1 MRQDPTFKDIFA
13 YPFMVEE
20 LLRWFVAGIPGGR
33 ELVDGLDFSR
43 LLRVQEQSTAG
54 PSEGKRSYAN
64 DLVWRLPFRE
74 RGDDHGNRA
83 WLHLV
88 LMIEVQGEVDH
99 LMALRVRNYVD
110 NHHMELWRGKRFGA
124 RDRLA
129 PMLPIVI
136 YTGTSPWTAATRVI
150 DLVTPGVGAVADLDL
165 AVRAS
170 GVFAGDGYLTLDTR
184 RVATDDLRRDNAAAM
199 LAGLC
204 NPSLDRIPADAAAL
218 RARLDAPE
226 PRPLLEIVLLWAQQA
241 ARRLIDFDLEVD
253 DMAEVDRLHESGE
266 LEDYFAAR
274 RDAYKD
280 RYRAEGMA
288 RGIEQGIEQGFERG
302 LAQER
307 ELLGRQANRKFDAR
321 TAARLAG
328 ILAEIGDAEGLA
340 RAGDLII
347 DCATGEELIAR
358 LANGRQR
365 GT

>member
-1 MRQDPTFKDIFA
+1 MAGLAARATVDCMRQDPTFKDIFA

-136 YTGTSPWTAATRVI
+136 YTGTSSWTAATRVI

-226 PRPLLEIVLLWAQQA
+226 PRPLLEVVLLWAQQT

-253 DMAEVDRLHESGE
+253 DMAEVDRLPSRASWRTTSRRVERPTRIGTAPRVWRAAWSRASSEDLPKSGICC
-266 LEDYFAAR
+266 AG
-274 RDAYKD
+274 K
-280 RYRAEGMA
+280 
-288 RGIEQGIEQGFERG
+288 
-302 LAQER
+302 
-307 ELLGRQANRKFDAR
+307 R
-321 TAARLAG
+321 TASSTPTRQS
-328 ILAEIGDAEGLA
+328 GL
-340 RAGDLII
+340 RASWPTS
-347 DCATGEELIAR
+347 ATPKV
-358 LANGRQR
+358 GRGQA
-365 GT
+365 T